1 MTFDF
6 RKSLAALA
14 VGLAAFAHDS
24 AASDN
29 DALLKRGEYLMNGPV
44 ACGNCH
50 TLAGP
55 DGPDFSRELAG
66 GLVFDAEPFKAYAA
80 NITPDNGT
88 GIGAWS
94 DAELAKAIRE
104 GLRPDGTLIG
114 PPMPVPFYRALSDE
128 DLAAIVAYIRSVAP
142 VKNDVPASTYNI
154 PLPPAYGPPID
165 SVNAPSPGDQLA
177 YGEYLVTISHCME
190 CHTPLKEDGHPD
202 FDKLGA
208 GGNEFPG
215 PWGVSVSRNITPD
228 KETGLGEWSDEE
240 IKTAIAKGISRD
252 GSHLLPPMGF
262 GYYANIT
269 EPDLNAMIAYLRSI
283 PAQKLEH

>member
-1 MTFDF
+1 MLLPAAVA
-6 RKSLAALA
+6 SLLFVIDPA
-14 VGLAAFAHDS
+14 
-24 AASDN
+24 AASSD
-29 DALLKRGEYLMNGPV
+29 DTLIKRGEYLINGPV

-66 GLVFDAEPFKAYAA
+66 GLVFDVEPFKAYAA

-114 PPMPVPFYRALSDE
+114 PPMPIPFYRALSDQ

-142 VKNDVPASTYNI
+142 VKNEVPTSSYNI

-165 SVNAPSPGDQLA
+165 SVSAPSPDDHLA

-202 FDKLGA
+202 FERLGA

-240 IKTAIAKGISRD
+240 IKTAIAKGVSRD

-269 EPDLNAMIAYLRSI
+269 EPDLNAMVAYLRSI
-283 PAQKLEH
+283 PPQTSEH